1 MEEIGPVDYAII
13 VFPGNKFRGEI
24 APAIG
29 DLVDEGTIR
38 IIDIAFVAKDSDGST
53 VAMELL
59 DLDPDVQ
66 EGLAKLDIEVSG
78 LFSAEDLSG
87 AAESLEPNSS
97 AALLIWENVWAR
109 KVAQAMR
116 DAGGVLVAFERI
128 PHDVVQEVR
137 ELALAQ
143 ANA

>member
-53 VAMELL
+53 VAMCFF
-59 DLDPDVQ
+59 
-66 EGLAKLDIEVSG
+66 KLSRSCVTVM
-78 LFSAEDLSG
+78 LR
-87 AAESLEPNSS
+87 
-97 AALLIWENVWAR
+97 ALPR
-109 KVAQAMR
+109 R
-116 DAGGVLVAFERI
+116 S
-128 PHDVVQEVR
+128 
-137 ELALAQ
+137 
-143 ANA
+143 

>member
-1 MEEIGPVDYAII
+1 MEEIGPVDYALI

-29 DLVDEGTIR
+29 DLVDDGTIR
-38 IIDIAFVAKDSDGST
+38 IIDIAFVGKDADGST
-53 VAMELL
+53 VAMEMTEL
-59 DLDPDVQ
+59 DADVQ
-66 EGLAKLDIEVSG
+66 EGLEKLGIEVGG
-78 LFSAEDLSG
+78 LFSDEDLVG
-87 AAESLEPNSS
+87 AAEALEPNSS

-116 DAGGVLVAFERI
+116 DAGGVMVAFERI

-137 ELALAQ
+137 ELALEA
-143 ANA
+143 AKA

>member
-87 AAESLEPNSS
+87 AAECLEPNSS

>member
-13 VFPGNKFRGEI
+13 VFPGNRFRGEI
-24 APAIG
+24 APAIA
-29 DLVDEGTIR
+29 DLVDDGSIR
-38 IIDIAFVAKDSDGST
+38 IIDIAFVGKDADGST
-53 VAMELL
+53 VAMELTE
-59 DLDPDVQ
+59 LDPDVQ
-66 EGLAKLDIEVSG
+66 EGLEALGIEVGG
-78 LFSAEDLSG
+78 LFSDDDLIG
-87 AAESLEPNSS
+87 AAEALEPNSS

-137 ELALAQ
+137 ELALEA
-143 ANA
+143 AKA